1 MKVFLSWSG
10 EPSRRLAEALRDWLP
25 AVLQAVEPWMSAED
39 IDKGARWSAQVAG
52 ELEQAKVGILCLTRD
67 NLGAP
72 WVLFEAGAL
81 SKTLS
86 KTYVCPYL
94 LGLRPSDLRG
104 PLVQFQAA
112 EANEADTRRLAATIN
127 SALGPN
133 ALSEKA
139 LDRAFAT
146 WWPGL
151 EKTLKS
157 LPTGRPPARPARSE
171 RDLLEETLTLVRE
184 LARERSTPTAPG
196 ALGALGARAVPP
208 EVQRAFLQGLAE
220 GLQGR
225 LEPEE
230 ALAALA
236 DRVEAEKERP
246 RQRQPARRPGRGGRT
261 PKGRSAIG

>member
-25 AVLQAVEPWMSAED
+25 AVLQAVEPWMSAAD
-39 IDKGARWSAQVAG
+39 LDKGSRWSAQVAG

-67 NLGAP
+67 NVAAP

-81 SKTLS
+81 SKTLTE
-86 KTYVCPYL
+86 TYVCPYL

-112 EANEADTRRLAATIN
+112 EANEADTRRLLATIN
-127 SALGPN
+127 AATAALGAK
-133 ALSEKA
+133 ALSERA

-146 WWPGL
+146 WWPSL
-151 EKTLKS
+151 AKTLES
-157 LPTGRPPARPARSE
+157 LPTGRPSGRPARSE

-184 LARERSTPTAPG
+184 LSRERNAPLAPGTAGTPTVSPD
-196 ALGALGARAVPP
+196 
-208 EVQRAFLQGLAE
+208 VQRAFLQGLAE

-230 ALAALA
+230 MLVALA
-236 DRVEAEKERP
+236 DRVETDKE
-246 RQRQPARRPGRGGRT
+246 QRERRRLVQRAGRGGRT
-261 PKGRSAIG
+261 RKRAG